1 MFESIRKHS
10 KWLML
15 VLFLLVIP
23 SFVLVG
29 IDSSYFSGGSP
40 VVARVDGADI
50 TRDEWDNAHRIE
62 SDRLRAQQ
70 PGLDAKLLDSPAAH
84 YATLERMVRDRVLQV
99 AKTLLGLLN
108 GPELGFGRAFRF
120 RRFVFSGLFFAARR
134 RFGADRMA
142 DDLDLSKEQV
152 TENLMFTDAKFG
164 ETMQAAMTEAEGEKW
179 FGKAPPDLSLVAR
192 NKAGGPDWTYTFLK
206 SFYADPTRPSG
217 WNNTL
222 LVGASMPHV
231 LWELQGV
238 QHPVQDAAG
247 HVERLELADP
257 GSQSPVEYDHTVR
270 DIANFLNYV
279 GEPSAAKRRSL
290 GVWVILFLAGFS
302 FLAWL
307 LKQEYWRDV
316 H

>member
-1 MFESIRKHS
+1 MIKR
-10 KWLML
+10 LM
-15 VLFLLVIP
+15 
-23 SFVLVG
+23 
-29 IDSSYFSGGSP
+29 
-40 VVARVDGADI
+40 A
-50 TRDEWDNAHRIE
+50 
-62 SDRLRAQQ
+62 
-70 PGLDAKLLDSPAAH
+70 
-84 YATLERMVRDRVLQV
+84 
-99 AKTLLGLLN
+99 LGLLLVPVLALGAAGGALQDSQIN
-108 GPELGFGRAFRF
+108 PNDKASMQRGAALFMSYCSGCHSLGFQRY
-120 RRFVFSGLFFAARR
+120 S
-134 RFGADRMA
+134 RMA
-142 DDLDLSKEQV
+142 NDLDLSKEQV
-152 TENLMFTDAKFG
+152 EENLMFTDAKFG
-164 ETMQAAMTEAEGEKW
+164 ETMQAAMTVAEGEKW

-206 SFYADPTRPSG
+206 SFYADATRPSG

-257 GSQSPVEYDHTVR
+257 GSQSPVEYDRTVR

-279 GEPSAAKRRSL
+279 GEPSATKRRSL

-316 H
+316 D